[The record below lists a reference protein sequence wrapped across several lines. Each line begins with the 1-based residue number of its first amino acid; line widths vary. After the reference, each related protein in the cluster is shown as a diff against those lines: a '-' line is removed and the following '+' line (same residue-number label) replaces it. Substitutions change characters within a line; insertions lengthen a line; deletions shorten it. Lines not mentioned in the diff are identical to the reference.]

1 MKSSTAT
8 ELEPHSS
15 PPVDL
20 KSASAVDLHSGGIY
34 LNQPNYSS
42 NGLARK
48 SDKEPE
54 ELELTERTADPSA
67 ASSALGATAGQEV
80 DPATMV
86 DPSLPSTKL
95 RERIQFFSLCYAMF
109 LLGWND
115 GTTGPLLPRIQEVYH
130 VTDFSFR
137 SPQGQIADATIRS
150 DSPSCRSY
158 S

>member
-8 ELEPHSS
+8 ELGAHTS
-15 PPVDL
+15 PPADT
-20 KSASAVDLHSGGIY
+20 KSASAVDLHSGGLY
-34 LNQPNYSS
+34 LNHPNYSS

-48 SDKEPE
+48 GDDKTE
-54 ELELTERTADPSA
+54 EVELTERTADPSA
-67 ASSALGATAGQEV
+67 SSALGATSGQEA

-95 RERIQFFSLCYAMF
+95 RERLQFFALCYSMF

-130 VTDFSFR
+130 VTGPSPR
-137 SPQGQIADATIRS
+137 SHNQTANKVIRS
-150 DSPSCRSY
+150 DSLLCRSY

>member
-8 ELEPHSS
+8 ELESHPS

-20 KSASAVDLHSGGIY
+20 KSASAVDLHSGGLY

-48 SDKEPE
+48 SDKGPE
-54 ELELTERTADPSA
+54 ELELPERTADPSV
-67 ASSALGATAGQEV
+67 ASSALDATAGQEV
-80 DPATMV
+80 DPETMV

-95 RERIQFFSLCYAMF
+95 RERIQFFALCYAMF